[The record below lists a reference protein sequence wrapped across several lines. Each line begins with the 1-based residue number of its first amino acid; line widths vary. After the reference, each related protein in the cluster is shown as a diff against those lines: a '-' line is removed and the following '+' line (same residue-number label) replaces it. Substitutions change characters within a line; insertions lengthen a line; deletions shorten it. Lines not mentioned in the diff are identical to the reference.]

1 MRLLKLFILF
11 VSVCFFTTVSSAK
24 QVFGLQ
30 EVVST
35 KHQKQIKKTE
45 PKELSFINLIFE
57 ETDNSEDEDDSHEAS
72 FLRLPISSEFTY
84 PQVGAIASA
93 KAHITYSKVN
103 HNSTPLF
110 IQFRNIRL

>member
-11 VSVCFFTTVSSAK
+11 VSVCCFTTVASAK

-30 EVVST
+30 EAT
-35 KHQKQIKKTE
+35 TTAKHEQIKKTE
-45 PKELSFINLIFE
+45 PKTLSFINLLIE
-57 ETDNSEDEDDSHEAS
+57 ETDNSEDEDDTHEQS
-72 FLRLPISSEFTY
+72 FFHLSLSSEFTY
-84 PQVGAIASA
+84 PHVGAIAA
-93 KAHITYSKVN
+93 ANAHLTFTKVS